1 MEWVIWLISLI
12 WIAWGSLAIL
22 YTAQT
27 RETAGKIMAQAGR
40 VPLGAVA
47 AVVGILLIVASRSS
61 LQTGFIA
68 TLGFLALVKGV
79 VFLWNPK
86 GIYRRLTQWY
96 LEETSDQ
103 TLRFF
108 GIIALILGTA
118 LFSWA

>member
-22 YTAQT
+22 HTAQT
-27 RETAGKIMAQAGR
+27 RETAGKLMTRAGR
-40 VPLGAVA
+40 VPLGAVVA
-47 AVVGILLIVASRSS
+47 IVGVLLIVASRNS
-61 LQTGFIA
+61 LQAGFIV
-68 TLGFLALVKGV
+68 TLGLLALIKGAI
-79 VFLWNPK
+79 FLWNPK
-86 GIYRRLTQWY
+86 GVYPRLVQWY
-96 LEETSDQ
+96 LEESSDQ

>member
-22 YTAQT
+22 YTVQT
-27 RETAGKIMAQAGR
+27 RETAGKLMAQAGR
-40 VPLGAVA
+40 VPLGAAA
-47 AVVGILLIVASRSS
+47 AVVGVLLMVASRNS
-61 LQTGFIA
+61 LQAGFIFA
-68 TLGFLALVKGV
+68 LGLLALIKGTI
-79 VFLWNPK
+79 FIWNPK
-86 GIYRRLTQWY
+86 GVYERLVQWY

>member
-79 VFLWNPK
+79 VFLWDPK
-86 GIYRRLTQWY
+86 GIK
-96 LEETSDQ
+96 ETVH
-103 TLRFF
+103 
-108 GIIALILGTA
+108 ICWTA
-118 LFSWA
+118 A

>member
-12 WIAWGSLAIL
+12 WIVWGSFAIL

-27 RETAGKIMAQAGR
+27 RQAAERLMAQAGR
-40 VPLGAVA
+40 IPLGAVA

-61 LQTGFIA
+61 LQAGFIFA
-68 TLGFLALVKGV
+68 LGLLALVKGA

-86 GIYRRLTQWY
+86 AVYDRLIKWY
-96 LEETSDQ
+96 LDETSDQ

-108 GIIALILGTA
+108 GIVALILGTA

>member
-22 YTAQT
+22 HTAQA
-27 RETAGKIMAQAGR
+27 RETAGKLMARVGR
-40 VPLGAVA
+40 IPLGVVA
-47 AVVGILLIVASRSS
+47 AVVGVLLIVASRNS
-61 LQTGFIA
+61 LQAGFITA
-68 TLGFLALVKGV
+68 LGLLALIKGAV
-79 VFLWNPK
+79 LLWNPK
-86 GIYRRLTQWY
+86 GVYPRLVQWY

>member
-12 WIAWGSLAIL
+12 WSAWGSLAIL

-27 RETAGKIMAQAGR
+27 RETAGKLMAQAGR
-40 VPLGAVA
+40 VPLGAI
-47 AVVGILLIVASRSS
+47 AVLVGILLIVASRSS
-61 LQTGFIA
+61 QQAGFVLM
-68 TLGFLALVKGV
+68 LGLLAVVKGA
-79 VFLWNPK
+79 VFIWNPK
-86 GIYRRLTQWY
+86 GVYKRLVQWY
-96 LEETSDQ
+96 LDETSDQ

>member
-22 YTAQT
+22 HTAQT
-27 RETAGKIMAQAGR
+27 RETAGKLMARVGR
-40 VPLGAVA
+40 VPLGVVA
-47 AVVGILLIVASRSS
+47 AVVGVLLIVASRNS
-61 LQTGFIA
+61 LQAGFITA
-68 TLGFLALVKGV
+68 LGLLALIKGAV
-79 VFLWNPK
+79 LLWNPK
-86 GIYRRLTQWY
+86 GVYPRLVQWY

>member
-27 RETAGKIMAQAGR
+27 REAAGKLMAQVGR
-40 VPLGAVA
+40 LPLGAVA
-47 AVVGILLIVASRSS
+47 AVVGVLLIVASRSS
-61 LQTGFIA
+61 QQTGFVFM
-68 TLGFLALVKGV
+68 LGLLALFKGV
-79 VFLWNPK
+79 VFIWNPK
-86 GIYRRLTQWY
+86 RVYKRLVQWY

-118 LFSWA
+118 LFSWI

>member
-22 YTAQT
+22 YTSQT
-27 RETAGKIMAQAGR
+27 RETAGKLMEQAGS
-40 VPLGAVA
+40 VPLGVIATL
-47 AVVGILLIVASRSS
+47 VGILLIVASRSS
-61 LQTGFIA
+61 QQAGFVFM
-68 TLGFLALVKGV
+68 LGLLAVIKGA
-79 VFLWNPK
+79 VFIWNPK
-86 GIYRRLTQWY
+86 GVYKRLVQWY